1 MAKPAGSY
9 CLLSCLFVLFVGC
22 TSAAKNYQD
31 KQVYIV
37 YMGALPARVD
47 YMPMS
52 HHTSILQEVTGESSI
67 ESRLVRNYKR
77 SFNGFA
83 AWLTESERQILANTE
98 DVVSVFPSKTL
109 KLQTTASWDFLGLKK
124 GKRAKRNPSIESD
137 MIIGVMDSG
146 INPLS
151 DSFSDKGFGPPPKKW
166 KGVCQ
171 GSKHFSC
178 NNLNVDDVVVVYSK
192 VIGARNYT
200 PRIKGVPHSAID
212 NMGHGSHTASTA
224 AGNAVKD
231 VSFYGLA
238 NGTARGGVPAARI
251 AVYKVC
257 DPGIKGC
264 TTDGILSAFDDA
276 IGDNVDLITISIGDD
291 KGLPFHED
299 TIAIGAFHAMAKG
312 ILTVNSAGNSGPE
325 LSTVTSVA
333 PWIFT
338 VGASNTNRAFVTK
351 AVLGDGKTVVGRSVN
366 SFDLKGTKYPVVYG
380 KTASSNCD
388 AASAAFCSP
397 GCLDRKLVSGKIV
410 LCDSGQYVKEA
421 KYMGAVASIARS
433 RREDTALVFSFPVAV
448 LSGPAYDVVLSY
460 INSTK
465 NPIAAVL
472 KSETIFNQKAP
483 VIASYSSRGPNPII
497 PDILKP
503 DITAPGSEI
512 IAAYS
517 PSVPPSIADTRHLK
531 YSILSGTSMSC
542 PHVAGV
548 AAYIKTFHP
557 RWSPSMIQSAIMT
570 TAWPV
575 NASTLMP
582 EFAYGAGHV
591 NPLAAVHP
599 GLVYEANKSDYIA
612 FLCGLK
618 YTGKNLRLISGESRT
633 CAKAQSKSLPRNLNY
648 PSMTAQVPATK
659 PFKVTFRRTVT
670 NVGTSNTTYKAK
682 VVGSKLNVEVIPDVF
697 SLKSM
702 HEKKSFT
709 VTVSGKG
716 LGAGELVASSQ
727 LIWSDGFHFV
737 RSPIVVYAPNW

>member
-9 CLLSCLFVLFVGC
+9 CLLSCLFVLFVSC
-22 TSAAKNYQD
+22 TSAAKNDQD

-52 HHTSILQEVTGESSI
+52 HHTSILQEATGESSI

-109 KLQTTASWDFLGLKK
+109 KLQTTASWDFVGLKK

-137 MIIGVMDSG
+137 TIIGVMDSG

-178 NNLNVDDVVVVYSK
+178 NNK

-257 DPGIKGC
+257 DPCIKGC

-312 ILTVNSAGNSGPE
+312 ILTVNAAGNSGPE

-410 LCDSGQYVKEA
+410 LCDSVQNVEEA

-433 RREDTALVFSFPVAV
+433 RRTDTALVFSFPVTA

-503 DITAPGSEI
+503 DITAPGTEI

-582 EFAYGAGHV
+582 EFASGAGHV

-599 GLVYEANKSDYIA
+599 GLVYEASKSDYIA
-612 FLCGLK
+612 FLCGLN

-633 CAKAQSKSLPRNLNY
+633 CTKAQSKSLPRNLNY

-682 VVGSKLNVEVIPDVF
+682 VVGSKLNVEVIPDEF
-697 SLKSM
+697 SLKSK

-716 LGAGELVASSQ
+716 LGGGELVASSQ

-737 RSPIVVYAPNW
+737 RSPIVVYAANW

>member
-9 CLLSCLFVLFVGC
+9 CLLSCLFVLFVSC

-52 HHTSILQEVTGESSI
+52 HHTSILQEVTGENSI

-109 KLQTTASWDFLGLKK
+109 KLQTTASWDFVGLKK

-137 MIIGVMDSG
+137 TIIGVMDSG

-257 DPGIKGC
+257 DPGNKGC

-366 SFDLKGTKYPVVYG
+366 AFDLKGTKYPVVYG

-410 LCDSGQYVKEA
+410 LCDSGQNVKEA

-433 RREDTALVFSFPVAV
+433 RREDTALVFSFPVTV

-503 DITAPGSEI
+503 DITSPGSEI

-531 YSILSGTSMSC
+531 YSILSGTLMSC

-618 YTGKNLRLISGESRT
+618 YTGKNLRLISGESRACT
-633 CAKAQSKSLPRNLNY
+633 KAQSKSLPRNLNY

>member
-1 MAKPAGSY
+1 MAKPADSY
-9 CLLSCLFVLFVGC
+9 CLLSCLFVLFVSC
-22 TSAAKNYQD
+22 TSAAKNDQD

-52 HHTSILQEVTGESSI
+52 HHTSILQEVTGASSI

-83 AWLTESERQILANTE
+83 AWLTESERQILAKMEN
-98 DVVSVFPSKTL
+98 VVSVFPSKIL
-109 KLQTTASWDFLGLKK
+109 KLQTTASWDFVGLKK

-137 MIIGVMDSG
+137 TIIGVIDSG
-146 INPLS
+146 VDPLS

-171 GSKHFSC
+171 GTKHFSC
-178 NNLNVDDVVVVYSK
+178 NNK

-200 PRIKGVPHSAID
+200 PKTKGVPHSAID

-224 AGNAVKD
+224 AGNAVND

-238 NGTARGGVPAARI
+238 NGTARGGVPGARI

-257 DPGIKGC
+257 DIVLKGC
-264 TTDGILSAFDDA
+264 NTDGILSAFDDA
-276 IGDNVDLITISIGDD
+276 IGDNVDLITISVGDQN
-291 KGLPFHED
+291 GLPFEVD

-312 ILTVNSAGNSGPE
+312 ILTVNSAGNNGPDP
-325 LSTVTSVA
+325 STVTSVA

-351 AVLGDGKTVVGRSVN
+351 VVLGDGKTVVGRSVN
-366 SFDLKGTKYPVVYG
+366 TFDLKGTKYPIVY
-380 KTASSNCD
+380 A
-388 AASAAFCSP
+388 

-410 LCDSGQYVKEA
+410 MCDSGRNVEEA
-421 KYMGAVASIARS
+421 KYMGAVASIVRS
-433 RREDTALVFSFPVAV
+433 SAADTADVFSFPVSV
-448 LSGPAYDVVLSY
+448 LSGHAYDVVLSY
-460 INSTK
+460 MNSTK

-472 KSETIFNQKAP
+472 KSETVFNQKAP
-483 VIASYSSRGPNPII
+483 VVASYSSRGPNPIV

-517 PSVPPSIADTRHLK
+517 PTIPPSIADTRHLK

-548 AAYIKTFHP
+548 AAYVKTFHP

-570 TAWPV
+570 TAWQM
-575 NASTLMP
+575 NASTWMP
-582 EFAYGAGHV
+582 DEFAYGAGHV
-591 NPLAAVHP
+591 NPLAAIHP
-599 GLVYEANKSDYIA
+599 GLVYEANKADHIA
-612 FLCGLK
+612 FLCGLN
-618 YTGKNLRLISGESRT
+618 YSGKNLRLISGENNSCT
-633 CAKAQSKSLPRNLNY
+633 KAQSKSLPRNLNY
-648 PSMTAQVPATK
+648 PSMTAQVPAKK

-670 NVGTSNTTYKAK
+670 NVGTSSTTYKAK
-682 VVGSKLNVEVIPDVF
+682 VVGSKLNVEVIPNVF
-697 SLKSM
+697 SFKSM
-702 HEKKSFT
+702 REKKSFT
-709 VTVSGKG
+709 VTVSGQG
-716 LGAGELVASSQ
+716 LGDEKPVVSSQ
-727 LIWSDGFHFV
+727 LIWSDGVHFV
-737 RSPIVVYAPNW
+737 RSPIVVYAAN